1 MPDPKLKEA
10 VAEIIAVCRK
20 HDIGGYFILASQ
32 THAEFR
38 YIMDPSWSCAWF
50 EDSGRLRIRAKR
62 ADFKTQEEQ
71 VARLSETTHI
81 LCQIR
86 DLCAKGFGDMESI
99 IAELSKQCKIE
110 HESFAGFEPDRKN

>member
-10 VAEIIAVCRK
+10 VAEIIGICRK

-38 YIMDPSWSCAWF
+38 YILDPSWSCAWLQ
-50 EDSGRLRIRAKR
+50 EDGKLRIRAKR
-62 ADFKTQEEQ
+62 AEFKTQEEQ
-71 VARLSETTHI
+71 VERLGQTTHI
-81 LCQIR
+81 LLQIQ
-86 DLCAKGFGDMESI
+86 DLCAKGFMDMESI
-99 IAELSKQCKIE
+99 IKELSKQCKIE